1 MSPGRFWRNRR
12 AYSIG
17 GIPMHAKIFASALLV
32 AALAWTNATCAQ
44 GALAVGMP
52 EGNPARGFKWD
63 VRVNT
68 DNAETLVLEDCRN
81 AKNPRTGAACKLIE
95 SFKDKCVAVASNGE
109 PTAPVTAAGWAIA
122 EDRVTAV
129 NQALAKCDAMRKGR
143 GPMCRLDGDGSLLCD
158 GDAK

>member
-1 MSPGRFWRNRR
+1 
-12 AYSIG
+12 
-17 GIPMHAKIFASALLV
+17 MHGKILASALLV
-32 AALAWTNATCAQ
+32 AALAWSNASRAE
-44 GALAVGMP
+44 GALAVGIP
-52 EGNPARGFKWD
+52 DGNPARGFKWD

-68 DNAETLVLEDCRN
+68 QDAATLVLDDCHH

-95 SFKDKCVAVASNGE
+95 SFNDKCVAVTSNGE

-129 NQALAKCDAMRKGR
+129 NRALEKCDAMRKGR
-143 GPMCRLDGDGSLLCD
+143 GPMCRLDGEGSLLCD